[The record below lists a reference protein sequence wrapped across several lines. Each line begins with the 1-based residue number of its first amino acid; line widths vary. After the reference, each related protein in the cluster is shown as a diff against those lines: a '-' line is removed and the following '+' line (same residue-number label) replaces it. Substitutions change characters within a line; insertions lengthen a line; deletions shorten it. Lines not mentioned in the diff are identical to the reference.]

1 MREVP
6 PKHPSPPLSS
16 PASTSK
22 AVPRLLA
29 TSTSVLLRAR
39 SASPSS
45 SPRGV
50 RSRTCDSSRPG
61 QAIAEA
67 QTTRT
72 HSLLSIVH
80 FLTPTTSRI
89 LSPTS
94 RSQCRQRRPVGARP
108 RQRRA
113 TDAALRRFVL
123 GASSI
128 RTAADTSF
136 RRFTRSL
143 FPLATDFLSASTPTA
158 FPLSHHGPPTASVIV
173 RSCSPSRRAELTLPS
188 PSDASATNTH
198 QKPAHRRGQG
208 EDASRYALRVL
219 RSTRLLTPSQES
231 RSPRRLICR
240 STISSCPNTAFSP
253 ALFLKRRSPVE
264 RAFLARGRQK
274 LFALRRW
281 SCPSAPHHPTSP

>member
-1 MREVP
+1 MLFRSSSQISSSRCGRRKELSSVNSSKQRIAVYPFTMREVP

-128 RTAADTSF
+128 RTAD
-136 RRFTRSL
+136 RK
-143 FPLATDFLSASTPTA
+143 
-158 FPLSHHGPPTASVIV
+158 SVV
-173 RSCSPSRRAELTLPS
+173 
-188 PSDASATNTH
+188 
-198 QKPAHRRGQG
+198 
-208 EDASRYALRVL
+208 
-219 RSTRLLTPSQES
+219 
-231 RSPRRLICR
+231 
-240 STISSCPNTAFSP
+240 
-253 ALFLKRRSPVE
+253 
-264 RAFLARGRQK
+264 
-274 LFALRRW
+274 
-281 SCPSAPHHPTSP
+281 